1 MTREQAAM
9 ELARLAEAFDR
20 STEPE
25 ETRDGRKNPRA
36 LRQGQKAA
44 WIDVMM
50 EYAYEV
56 GRAAVTHLIR
66 TWRAPTFPPPGAFV
80 QAVEEVRQEGVPG
93 AGAYSQDGP
102 PKSGM
107 TPDQVRRALEAQE
120 RWVNMSDEEYLAEL
134 ERIRERMER
143 KAQLRVVGR

>member
-1 MTREQAAM
+1 
-9 ELARLAEAFDR
+9 
-20 STEPE
+20 
-25 ETRDGRKNPRA
+25 
-36 LRQGQKAA
+36 
-44 WIDVMM
+44 MM
-50 EYAYEV
+50 EYPYEV

-80 QAVEEVRQEGVPG
+80 QAVEEVRKEGVPG

-107 TPDQVRRALEAQE
+107 TPAQVKAAIEQMD
-120 RWVNMSDEEYLAEL
+120 RWVAMSDDEYMAEL